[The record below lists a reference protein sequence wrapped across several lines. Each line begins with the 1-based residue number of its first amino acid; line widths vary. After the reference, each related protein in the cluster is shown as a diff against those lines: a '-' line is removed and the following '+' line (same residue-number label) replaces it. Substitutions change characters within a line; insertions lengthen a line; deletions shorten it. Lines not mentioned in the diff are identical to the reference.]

1 VTKMFNFRA
10 NRVWKTFMR
19 T

>member
-1 VTKMFNFRA
+1 MFNFRA